1 MGKRDDMEQTSK
13 EINCVVR
20 QHNDSEHFN
29 CVTSLKNDQLQKNVS
44 NGIALVCN
52 NCVVVEVHE

>member
-29 CVTSLKNDQLQKNVS
+29 CVTSLKNDQLQKKR
-44 NGIALVCN
+44 IEW
-52 NCVVVEVHE
+52 NCIGVQQLCRCRSA